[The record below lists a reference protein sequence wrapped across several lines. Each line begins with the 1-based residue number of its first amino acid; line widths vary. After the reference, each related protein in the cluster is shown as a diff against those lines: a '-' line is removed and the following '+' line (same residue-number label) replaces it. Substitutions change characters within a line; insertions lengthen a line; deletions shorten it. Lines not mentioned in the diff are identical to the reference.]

1 MASASALWHRF
12 QRWAGRLDAPVIA
25 AEPLALPAELK
36 LALNRHEDARSTWEG
51 LEPDERGALAFF
63 VASPRLRRGR
73 ARRAA
78 TVAQRC
84 ADGLDAVRDWMTM
97 NRALLSG
104 FTLGPPGW
112 TG

>member
-1 MASASALWHRF
+1 M
-12 QRWAGRLDAPVIA
+12 IA
-25 AEPLALPAELK
+25 AEPLALPPELT
-36 LALNRHEDARSTWEG
+36 LALDRHDDARSIWEALG
-51 LEPDERGALAFF
+51 PDERGALASF
-63 VASPRLRRGR
+63 VASARLKRGR

-84 ADGLDAVRDWMTM
+84 ADGLDAIRDWMAM

-112 TG
+112 TGS